1 MEKLNRKGF
10 FSTLFGGIAGVVAGS
25 TVKASEPAS
34 SSEKVLTCEKLV
46 FTRSDGATCVM
57 QFRDSDNFEIK
68 VNNSEEISINI
79 CSPLNKP
86 TTIKAESSPNS
97 YEYRQHSFYNEPRQ
111 RLVIASNGNIGLG
124 THTPT
129 AKLDICG

>member
-10 FSTLFGGIAGVVAGS
+10 FSTLFGGIGGIAGIVAGTS
-25 TVKASEPAS
+25 VKASEPTPVV
-34 SSEKVLTCEKLV
+34 ETVVYCDKLV
-46 FTRSDGATCVM
+46 FTHSSGASCVM

-68 VNNSEEISINI
+68 VNNSENISINI

-86 TTIKAESSPNS
+86 AVVKAETNS
-97 YEYRQHSFYNEPRQ
+97 FGYYGVES
-111 RLVIASNGNIGLG
+111 RLTIASNGNIGLG

-129 AKLDICG
+129 AKLDIRCDS